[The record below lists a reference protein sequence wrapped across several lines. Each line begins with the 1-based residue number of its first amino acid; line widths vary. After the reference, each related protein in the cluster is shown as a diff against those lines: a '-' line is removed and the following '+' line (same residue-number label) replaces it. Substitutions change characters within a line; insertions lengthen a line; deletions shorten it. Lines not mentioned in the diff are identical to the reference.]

1 VAVWILT
8 VTLLRNK
15 FQTTISC
22 DALAELVTLPIK
34 TRPEKEV
41 DEALP
46 SVLACSKQAEQGCV
60 QDRRAARSLA

>member
-1 VAVWILT
+1 VAVRILT
-8 VTLLRNK
+8 VTLLRKK

-22 DALAELVTLPIK
+22 DALSELVTLPIK

-46 SVLACSKQAEQGCV
+46 SVLACSKQA
-60 QDRRAARSLA
+60 